1 MAGIFYNLGRMI
13 GPKVRK
19 GKWIWHSLTSS
30 PAQAIQTEY
39 EMGRD
44 LAGQITQQVGLDPD
58 DQDVQLLNEI
68 GANLTRRLVNKQR
81 KFNFNIIKG
90 DQPNAMALPGGFIF
104 VTRSLF
110 DLCARDPDELAFV
123 LAHEMGHVVRGHAL
137 DRVVNNIA
145 LSTASQA
152 APIRSVMGA
161 FIRKVGIDFLENAYS
176 QDRELQTDIFGIRLA
191 AAAGYNPQAAQQLLQ
206 RLAEK
211 SQTIREHSLLGYFS
225 THPSFSDRVKNMA
238 TVLKSLT

>member
-1 MAGIFYNLGRMI
+1 LAGIFYNLGRII

-30 PAQAIQTEY
+30 SAQALQTEY

-44 LAGQITQQVGLDPD
+44 LAGQITKQVGLDSD
-58 DQDVQLLNEI
+58 NQAAHLLNEI
-68 GANLTRRLVNKQR
+68 GARLTRRLVNKQR

-90 DQPNAMALPGGFIF
+90 AQPNAMALPGGFIF
-104 VTRSLF
+104 VTRSLL
-110 DLCARDPDELAFV
+110 DMCAGVPDELAFV
-123 LAHEMGHVVRGHAL
+123 LAHEMGHVIRGHAL
-137 DRVVNNIA
+137 DRVVSNIA

-161 FIRKVGIDFLENAYS
+161 FIRKVGINFLENAYS

-191 AAAGYNPQAAQQLLQ
+191 AAAGYNPQAAQQLLK

-211 SQTIREHSLLGYFS
+211 SQTTSEHILLGYFS
-225 THPSFSDRVKNMA
+225 SHPSFSDRIKNMA
-238 TVLKSLT
+238 TVLKDQI